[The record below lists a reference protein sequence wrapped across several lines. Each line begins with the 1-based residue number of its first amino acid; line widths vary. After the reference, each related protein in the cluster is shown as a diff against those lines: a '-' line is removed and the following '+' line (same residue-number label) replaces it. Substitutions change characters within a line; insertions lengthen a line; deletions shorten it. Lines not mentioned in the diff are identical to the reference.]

1 MKFSDISPANRKL
14 LFWILVTIVPII
26 MLATAVT
33 AVQASVQTP
42 VTQTTS
48 TLTEADG
55 LIAIAAGIA
64 IGLAG
69 LGAGIGLARAGA
81 AAIAALAE
89 KPEAFFRA
97 FLIVTLC
104 EAVAIYGLV
113 VAILLWIKIV

>member
-1 MKFSDISPANRKL
+1 MRFSDISPANRKL
-14 LFWILVTIVPII
+14 LFWVLVTIVPII
-26 MLATAVT
+26 MIATSIA
-33 AVQASVQTP
+33 AVQASVQVP
-42 VTQTTS
+42 VSQATS
-48 TLTEADG
+48 TTTLSDG
-55 LIAIAAGIA
+55 LIAIAAGIS
-64 IGLAG
+64 IGFAG